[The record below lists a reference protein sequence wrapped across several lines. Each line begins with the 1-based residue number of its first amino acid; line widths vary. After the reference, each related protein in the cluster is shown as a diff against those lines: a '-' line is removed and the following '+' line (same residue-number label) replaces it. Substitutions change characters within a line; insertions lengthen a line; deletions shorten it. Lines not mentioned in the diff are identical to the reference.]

1 MYKVLIVD
9 DDGLIREDVQTMMDW
24 REHGYDIIGEAD
36 NGKAA
41 LKLVEQHDPDIIL
54 TDIYMP
60 VMDGIE
66 LIKQVRSARRRAKI
80 VVMSNYD
87 DFASVKEA
95 MKYGASDYVLKYK
108 LDPDVLLDLL
118 GQMKKQLAA
127 EARESEQQAQ
137 LDKIRQVGQTAL
149 IHQFWTDWL
158 SGGMTAEDYAERASR
173 LDIPH
178 EKGVWVPMLVQAEKL
193 ERETVLALA
202 GQQEEYLDAVKV
214 GEKQVVLL
222 VFTVQRSYLLLKQLQ
237 HELSLR
243 LVSGLVDQQGMVVK
257 GDICMQPTDLRKQF
271 QHMKDKL
278 SDVFYDGYKPL
289 MDMSIPAAPKPGTMD
304 IFAFEPY
311 ELAVV
316 KAVQAADGEYATE
329 QLQSLHRYLAGAR
342 FDPLLVRDSLRR
354 LGEQLIRVMKN
365 KGFTPID
372 EVHPESLKMALLADQ
387 ATLSSLM
394 KLLISLVAQFAEHRQ
409 SGNRM
414 ADLRVEVRN
423 AISYM
428 EQGYADDISLT
439 DVSNHVGLSKNH
451 FCKLFKQET
460 GDNFINVLNKIRI
473 EKAKLLIMQPDS
485 RVKDIAGK
493 VGMDNYRYFCRI
505 FKQLTGLRPTEYKQ
519 SANQVR

>member
-24 REHGYDIIGEAD
+24 REHGYDIIGEAE

-41 LKLVEQHDPDIIL
+41 LKLIEQHDPDIIL

-66 LIKQVRSARRRAKI
+66 LIKQVRSARRKAKI

-118 GQMKKQLAA
+118 GQTKKLLAA

-137 LDKIRQVGQTAL
+137 LEKIRQVGQTAL
-149 IHQFWTDWL
+149 TNQFWSDWL
-158 SGGMTAEDYAERASR
+158 SGGMTAEDYAERAAR
-173 LDIPH
+173 LGIPH
-178 EKGVWVPMLVQAEKL
+178 AKGVWVPVLVQADKL
-193 ERETVLALA
+193 EREDVLAIA
-202 GQQEEYLDAVKV
+202 GQQEEYADAVKV
-214 GEKQVVLL
+214 GENEVILL
-222 VFTVQRSYLLLKQLQ
+222 IFTVQRSYLLLKQLQ
-237 HELSLR
+237 HEISLR
-243 LVSGLVDQQGMVVK
+243 LVSGLMDRHGMVVK
-257 GDICMQPTDLRKQF
+257 GDICMQPSDLRKQL
-271 QHMKDKL
+271 QIMKEKL
-278 SDVFYDGYKPL
+278 SDVFYEGYKAL
-289 MDMSIPAAPKPGTMD
+289 MDTSTPAAPRAGTVD
-304 IFAFEPY
+304 TFAFDSY
-311 ELAVV
+311 ELAIV

-329 QLQSLHRYLAGAR
+329 QLQLLNRYLAGAR
-342 FDPLLVRDSLRR
+342 FEPLMVREALRR
-354 LGEQLIRVMKN
+354 LGEQLIRAMKN
-365 KGFTPID
+365 KGFTPVE
-372 EVHPESLKMALLADQ
+372 EVNPAALKEALLAEH

-394 KLLISLVAQFAEHRQ
+394 KLLISLVAQFVEHQQ
-409 SGNRM
+409 SGNRL
-414 ADLRVEVRN
+414 ADLRLEIRN

-473 EKAKLLIMQPDS
+473 EKAKLFIMQPDS

-505 FKQLTGLRPTEYKQ
+505 FKQMTGLRPTEYKQ